1 MDNQQKEL
9 LPQVHGLFPTPIWTV
24 NRAVPLSSLEEQQI
38 EEIIKEGLVPAALNS
53 ASKNTYI
60 FNNNL
65 KELEQFCERQ
75 IKQYVNK
82 IIVPE
87 KEFEFYITQSWLN
100 LSKPGESH
108 NVHFHP
114 NSIISGVFYIAT
126 EEDDDIQFQNPLHW
140 PEPKGF
146 FQILSESKNWW
157 NSKDWTIPAI
167 KNQLLLFP
175 SWLRH
180 RVLPNKNARKD
191 RISISFNTF
200 VRGTFGNKIGKTELI
215 LK

>member
-9 LPQVHGLFPTPIWTV
+9 LPQVHGLFPTTIWTV